1 MAKQL
6 NEILVELGIITPE
19 QEKQAQ
25 LYAKQNSVSIADAIL
40 RFGFATEEQVTIA
53 LSKHFSI
60 PYASRENGILVP
72 EREQNL
78 QEIIS
83 EKFARENMVVPLF
96 MEDDSLA
103 VALLDPTNLFL
114 IENIR
119 MMSGKQVQPFIT
131 SKSQLLGVIDSF
143 YSNENLL
150 EEVLSESAADVPVE
164 DADLQV
170 AVSDGGEG
178 VGAETV
184 LDDSG
189 ILDLDRPSPGASQYV
204 KQVNAIL
211 RQAISNRASDIH
223 LELFD
228 ERVSLRFRID
238 GSLYERP
245 APAKDALNAIISRIK
260 ILSRLD
266 IAEKRL
272 PQDGSFTIRYQN
284 RSIEVRVSVCPAV
297 YGEKLVLRILD
308 RGTGEMNV
316 DKLGFEPDQKKAFLE
331 AANLPHGLIFLT
343 GPTGSGKS
351 TTLNAVLTTIR
362 TPELNFMTLED
373 PVEYKLDG
381 ISQVQVKPAIGLTF
395 AAGLRSFLRQDPDVI
410 LVGEVRDNETA
421 EACLKA
427 ALTGHLVLS
436 TLHTNEAL
444 GAIPRLID
452 MGMEPFLLASSMALV
467 AAQRLVRILCPYCKV
482 PFMPD
487 SETLER
493 IIREGH
499 LNPQERNS
507 WTFFKSVG
515 CPKCFGTGYNGRR
528 AIYEV
533 YRMNEE
539 MRNIIYKS
547 QDLIALK
554 KAADASGALNLRANG
569 WHKVIRGLTTVNEIL
584 SVTTSDE

>member
-6 NEILVELGIITPE
+6 SEILVEQGTLNEE
-19 QEKQAQ
+19 QVKRAM
-25 LYAKQNSVSIADAIL
+25 LFSKQNNVTFAEAVIK
-40 RFGFATEEQVTIA
+40 FGFASEEKVTAA
-53 LSKHFSI
+53 LSKHFAV
-60 PYASRENGILVP
+60 PYASKENGILVP
-72 EREQNL
+72 EKEQNL
-78 QEIIS
+78 QEIIP
-83 EKFARENMVVPLF
+83 EKFARENMVIPLF
-96 MEDDSLA
+96 VEDDSLA
-103 VALLDPTNLFL
+103 VAVLDPTNVFL
-114 IENIR
+114 LENIK
-119 MMSGKQVQPFIT
+119 MMSGKQVQPFLA
-131 SKSQLLGVIDSF
+131 SKSQLLNVIDNF
-143 YSNENLL
+143 YSNKNLL
-150 EEVLSESAADVPVE
+150 EEVMNEAAKPQVEVSGEESDDDV
-164 DADLQV
+164 D
-170 AVSDGGEG
+170 VSGF
-178 VGAETV
+178 
-184 LDDSG
+184 
-189 ILDLDRPSPGASQYV
+189 LDLDKVSPNASQYV

-211 RQAISNRASDIH
+211 RQAITERTSDIH

-228 ERVSLRFRID
+228 ARVSLRFRID
-238 GSLYERP
+238 GSLYERT
-245 APAKDALNAIISRIK
+245 APAKESVNAIISRIK
-260 ILSRLD
+260 ILSKLD

-284 RSIEVRVSVCPAV
+284 RSIEVRVSVCPTV

-308 RGTGEMNV
+308 KGTSEMNV
-316 DKLGFEPDQKKAFLE
+316 DKLGFEPDQKKAFLD

-373 PVEYKLDG
+373 PVEYKLAG

-444 GAIPRLID
+444 GAVPRLID
-452 MGMEPFLLASSMALV
+452 MGMEPFLLASSLALV

-482 PFMPD
+482 PHIPD
-487 SETLER
+487 PATLQR
-493 IIREGH
+493 IIKEGH
-499 LNPQERNS
+499 LNPKDQNS

-515 CPKCFGTGYNGRR
+515 CPKCFGTGFMGRR

-533 YRMNEE
+533 YRMTEE
-539 MRNIIYKS
+539 MRNIIYKT
-547 QDLIALK
+547 QDLVELK
-554 KAADASGALNLRANG
+554 RAAERSGSLNLRANG
-569 WHKVIRGLTTVNEIL
+569 WHKVIRGQTTVDEIL
-584 SVTTSDE
+584 SITTSDE

>member
-6 NEILVELGIITPE
+6 SEILVEQGTLNEE
-19 QEKQAQ
+19 QVKRAM
-25 LYAKQNSVSIADAIL
+25 LFSKQNNVTFAEAVIK
-40 RFGFATEEQVTIA
+40 FGFASEEKVTAA
-53 LSKHFSI
+53 LSKHFAV
-60 PYASRENGILVP
+60 PYASKENGILVP
-72 EREQNL
+72 EKEQNL
-78 QEIIS
+78 QDIIP
-83 EKFARENMVVPLF
+83 EKFARENMVIPLF
-96 MEDDSLA
+96 VEDDSLA
-103 VALLDPTNLFL
+103 VAVLDPTNVFL
-114 IENIR
+114 LENIK
-119 MMSGKQVQPFIT
+119 MMSGKQVQPFLA
-131 SKSQLLGVIDSF
+131 SKSQLLNVIDTF
-143 YSNENLL
+143 YSNKNLL
-150 EEVLSESAADVPVE
+150 EEVMNEAAKPQVEVAGEESDDDV
-164 DADLQV
+164 D
-170 AVSDGGEG
+170 VSGF
-178 VGAETV
+178 
-184 LDDSG
+184 
-189 ILDLDRPSPGASQYV
+189 LDLDKVSPSASQYV

-211 RQAISNRASDIH
+211 RQAITERTSDIH

-228 ERVSLRFRID
+228 ARVSLRFRID
-238 GSLYERP
+238 GSLYERT
-245 APAKDALNAIISRIK
+245 APAKESVNAIISRIK
-260 ILSRLD
+260 ILSKLD

-284 RSIEVRVSVCPAV
+284 RSIEVRVSVCPTV

-308 RGTGEMNV
+308 KGTSEMNV

-373 PVEYKLDG
+373 PVEYKLAG

-444 GAIPRLID
+444 GAVPRLID
-452 MGMEPFLLASSMALV
+452 MGMEPFLLASSLALV

-482 PFMPD
+482 PHIPD
-487 SETLER
+487 PSTLQR
-493 IIREGH
+493 IIKEGH
-499 LNPQERNS
+499 LNPNDQNS

-515 CPKCFGTGYNGRR
+515 CPKCFGTGFMGRR

-533 YRMNEE
+533 YRMTEE
-539 MRNIIYKS
+539 MRNIIYKT
-547 QDLIALK
+547 QDLVELK
-554 KAADASGALNLRANG
+554 RAAERSGSLNLRANG
-569 WHKVIRGLTTVNEIL
+569 WHKVIRGQTTVDEIL
-584 SVTTSDE
+584 SITTSDE

>member
-6 NEILVELGIITPE
+6 SEILVEQGTLNE
-19 QEKQAQ
+19 DQVKRAM
-25 LYAKQNSVSIADAIL
+25 LFSKQNNVTFAEAVIK
-40 RFGFATEEQVTIA
+40 FGFASEEKVTAA
-53 LSKHFSI
+53 LSKHFAV
-60 PYASRENGILVP
+60 PYASKENGILVP
-72 EREQNL
+72 EKEQNL
-78 QEIIS
+78 QDIIP
-83 EKFARENMVVPLF
+83 EKFARENMVIPLF
-96 MEDDSLA
+96 VEDDSLA
-103 VALLDPTNLFL
+103 VAVLDPTNVFL
-114 IENIR
+114 LENIK
-119 MMSGKQVQPFIT
+119 MMSGKQVQPFLA
-131 SKSQLLGVIDSF
+131 SKSQLLNVIDTF
-143 YSNENLL
+143 YSNKNLL
-150 EEVLSESAADVPVE
+150 EEVMNEAAKPQVEVSGEESDDDV
-164 DADLQV
+164 D
-170 AVSDGGEG
+170 VSGF
-178 VGAETV
+178 
-184 LDDSG
+184 
-189 ILDLDRPSPGASQYV
+189 LDLDKVSPSASQYV

-211 RQAISNRASDIH
+211 RQAITERTSDIH

-228 ERVSLRFRID
+228 ARVSLRFRID
-238 GSLYERP
+238 GSLYERT
-245 APAKDALNAIISRIK
+245 APAKESVNAIISRIK
-260 ILSRLD
+260 ILSKLD

-284 RSIEVRVSVCPAV
+284 RSIEVRVSVCPTV

-308 RGTGEMNV
+308 KGTSEMNV
-316 DKLGFEPDQKKAFLE
+316 DKLGFEPDQKKAFLD

-373 PVEYKLDG
+373 PVEYKLAG

-444 GAIPRLID
+444 GAVPRLID
-452 MGMEPFLLASSMALV
+452 MGMEPFLLASSLALV

-482 PFMPD
+482 PHIPD
-487 SETLER
+487 PSTLQR
-493 IIREGH
+493 IIKEGH
-499 LNPQERNS
+499 LNPNDQNS

-515 CPKCFGTGYNGRR
+515 CPKCFGTGFMGRR

-533 YRMNEE
+533 YRMTEE
-539 MRNIIYKS
+539 MRNIIYKT
-547 QDLIALK
+547 QDLVELK
-554 KAADASGALNLRANG
+554 RAAERSGSLNLRANG
-569 WHKVIRGLTTVNEIL
+569 WHKVIRGQTTVDEIL
-584 SVTTSDE
+584 SITTSDE

>member
-6 NEILVELGIITPE
+6 SEILVEQGTLNE
-19 QEKQAQ
+19 DQVKRAM
-25 LYAKQNSVSIADAIL
+25 LFSKQNNVTFAEAVIK
-40 RFGFATEEQVTIA
+40 FGFASEEKVTAA
-53 LSKHFSI
+53 LSKHFAV
-60 PYASRENGILVP
+60 PYASKENGILVP
-72 EREQNL
+72 EKEQNL
-78 QEIIS
+78 QDIIP
-83 EKFARENMVVPLF
+83 EKFARENMVIPLF
-96 MEDDSLA
+96 VEDDSLA
-103 VALLDPTNLFL
+103 VAVLDPTNVFL
-114 IENIR
+114 LENIK
-119 MMSGKQVQPFIT
+119 MMSGKQVQPFLA
-131 SKSQLLGVIDSF
+131 SKSQLLNVIDTF
-143 YSNENLL
+143 YSNKNLL
-150 EEVLSESAADVPVE
+150 EEVMNEAAKPQVEVSGEESDDDV
-164 DADLQV
+164 D
-170 AVSDGGEG
+170 VSGF
-178 VGAETV
+178 
-184 LDDSG
+184 
-189 ILDLDRPSPGASQYV
+189 LDLDKVSPNASQYV

-211 RQAISNRASDIH
+211 RQAITERTSDIH

-228 ERVSLRFRID
+228 ARVSLRFRID
-238 GSLYERP
+238 GSLYERT
-245 APAKDALNAIISRIK
+245 APAKESVNAIISRIK
-260 ILSRLD
+260 ILSKLD

-284 RSIEVRVSVCPAV
+284 RSIEVRVSVCPTV

-308 RGTGEMNV
+308 KGTSEMNV
-316 DKLGFEPDQKKAFLE
+316 DKLGFEPDQKKAFLD

-373 PVEYKLDG
+373 PVEYKLAG

-444 GAIPRLID
+444 GAVPRLID
-452 MGMEPFLLASSMALV
+452 MGMEPFLLASSLALV

-482 PFMPD
+482 PHIPD
-487 SETLER
+487 PSTLQR
-493 IIREGH
+493 IIKEGH
-499 LNPQERNS
+499 LNPHDQNS

-515 CPKCFGTGYNGRR
+515 CPKCFGTGFMGRR

-533 YRMNEE
+533 YRMTEE
-539 MRNIIYKS
+539 MRNIIYKT
-547 QDLIALK
+547 QDLVELK
-554 KAADASGALNLRANG
+554 RAAERSGSLNLRANG
-569 WHKVIRGLTTVNEIL
+569 WHKVIRGQTTVDEIL
-584 SVTTSDE
+584 SITTSDE

>member
-6 NEILVELGIITPE
+6 SEILVEQGTLNE
-19 QEKQAQ
+19 DQVKRAM
-25 LYAKQNSVSIADAIL
+25 LFSKQNNVTFAEAVIK
-40 RFGFATEEQVTIA
+40 FGFASEEKVTAA
-53 LSKHFSI
+53 LSKHFAV
-60 PYASRENGILVP
+60 PYASKENGILVP
-72 EREQNL
+72 EKEQNL
-78 QEIIS
+78 QDIIP
-83 EKFARENMVVPLF
+83 EKFARENMVIPLF
-96 MEDDSLA
+96 VEDDSLA
-103 VALLDPTNLFL
+103 VAVLDPTNVFL
-114 IENIR
+114 LENIK
-119 MMSGKQVQPFIT
+119 MMSGKQVQPFLA
-131 SKSQLLGVIDSF
+131 SKSQLLNVIDTF
-143 YSNENLL
+143 YSNKNLL
-150 EEVLSESAADVPVE
+150 EEVMNEAAKPQVEVPDEESDDDV
-164 DADLQV
+164 D
-170 AVSDGGEG
+170 VSGF
-178 VGAETV
+178 
-184 LDDSG
+184 
-189 ILDLDRPSPGASQYV
+189 LDLDKVSPSASQYV

-211 RQAISNRASDIH
+211 RQAITERTSDIH

-228 ERVSLRFRID
+228 ARVSLRFRID
-238 GSLYERP
+238 GSLYERT
-245 APAKDALNAIISRIK
+245 APAKESVNAIISRIK
-260 ILSRLD
+260 ILSKLD

-284 RSIEVRVSVCPAV
+284 RSIEVRVSVCPTV

-308 RGTGEMNV
+308 KGTSEMNV

-373 PVEYKLDG
+373 PVEYKLAG

-444 GAIPRLID
+444 GAVPRLID
-452 MGMEPFLLASSMALV
+452 MGMEPFLLASSLALV

-482 PFMPD
+482 PHIPD
-487 SETLER
+487 PSTLQR
-493 IIREGH
+493 IIKEGH
-499 LNPQERNS
+499 LNPHDQNS

-515 CPKCFGTGYNGRR
+515 CPKCFGTGFMGRR

-533 YRMNEE
+533 YRMTEE
-539 MRNIIYKS
+539 MRNIIYKT
-547 QDLIALK
+547 QDLVELK
-554 KAADASGALNLRANG
+554 RAAERSGSLNLRANG
-569 WHKVIRGLTTVNEIL
+569 WHKVIRGQTTVDEIL
-584 SVTTSDE
+584 SITTSDE

>member
-6 NEILVELGIITPE
+6 SEILLE
-19 QEKQAQ
+19 QGTLDATQIKRAQ
-25 LYAKQNSVSIADAIL
+25 LYAKQNNVSVAEAIVK
-40 RFGFATEEQVTIA
+40 FGFASEEQVTAA
-53 LSKHFSI
+53 LAKHFSV
-60 PYASRENGILVP
+60 PYASKENGILVP

-78 QEIIS
+78 QEIIP
-83 EKFARENMVVPLF
+83 EKFARENMVIPLF
-96 MEDDSLA
+96 IEDDELA
-103 VALLDPTNLFL
+103 VAVLDPTNVFL
-114 IENIR
+114 LENIK
-119 MMSGKQVQPFIT
+119 MMSGKQVQPFLA
-131 SKSQLLGVIDSF
+131 SKSELLSVIDSF
-143 YSNENLL
+143 YSNKNLL
-150 EEVLSESAADVPVE
+150 DEVMSEAAKVSPDAANAESDEDV
-164 DADLQV
+164 D
-170 AVSDGGEG
+170 VSGF
-178 VGAETV
+178 
-184 LDDSG
+184 
-189 ILDLDRPSPGASQYV
+189 LDLDKISPNSSQYV

-211 RQAISNRASDIH
+211 RQAISERTSDIH
-223 LELFD
+223 LEMFD

-238 GSLYERP
+238 GSLYERTP
-245 APAKDALNAIISRIK
+245 PAKESVNAIISRIK
-260 ILSRLD
+260 ILSKLD

-308 RGTGEMNV
+308 KGTGEMNI

-373 PVEYKLDG
+373 PVEYKLAG

-436 TLHTNEAL
+436 TLHTNDAL
-444 GAIPRLID
+444 GAVPRLID
-452 MGMEPFLLASSMALV
+452 MGMEPFLLASSLALV

-482 PFMPD
+482 PHIPD
-487 SETLER
+487 PAMLAQ
-493 IIREGH
+493 IIQEGH
-499 LNPQERNS
+499 LNPGDQNS
-507 WTFFKSVG
+507 WTFFKAVG
-515 CPKCFGTGYNGRR
+515 CPKCFGTGFMGRR

-533 YRMNEE
+533 YRMTEE
-539 MRNIIYKS
+539 MRNIIYKT
-547 QDLIALK
+547 QDLVELK
-554 KAADASGALNLRANG
+554 RAANRSGALNLRANG
-569 WHKVIRGLTTVNEIL
+569 WHKVIRGLTTVDEIL
-584 SVTTSDE
+584 SITTADE

>member
-6 NEILVELGIITPE
+6 SEILVEQGTLNE
-19 QEKQAQ
+19 DQVKRAM
-25 LYAKQNSVSIADAIL
+25 LFSKQNNVTFAEAVIK
-40 RFGFATEEQVTIA
+40 FGFASEEKVTAA
-53 LSKHFSI
+53 LSKHFAV
-60 PYASRENGILVP
+60 PYASKENGILVP
-72 EREQNL
+72 EKEQNL
-78 QEIIS
+78 QDIIP
-83 EKFARENMVVPLF
+83 EKFARENMVIPLF
-96 MEDDSLA
+96 VEDDSLA
-103 VALLDPTNLFL
+103 VAVLDPTNVFL
-114 IENIR
+114 LENIK
-119 MMSGKQVQPFIT
+119 MMSGKQVQPFLA
-131 SKSQLLGVIDSF
+131 SKSQLLNVIDTF
-143 YSNENLL
+143 YSNKNLL
-150 EEVLSESAADVPVE
+150 EEVMNEAAKPQVEVAGEESDDDV
-164 DADLQV
+164 D
-170 AVSDGGEG
+170 VSGF
-178 VGAETV
+178 
-184 LDDSG
+184 
-189 ILDLDRPSPGASQYV
+189 LDLDKVSPNASQYV

-211 RQAISNRASDIH
+211 RQAITERTSDIH

-228 ERVSLRFRID
+228 ARVSLRFRID
-238 GSLYERP
+238 GSLYERT
-245 APAKDALNAIISRIK
+245 APAKESVNAIISRIK
-260 ILSRLD
+260 ILSKLD

-284 RSIEVRVSVCPAV
+284 RSIEVRVSVCPTV

-308 RGTGEMNV
+308 KGTSEMNV
-316 DKLGFEPDQKKAFLE
+316 DKLGFEPDQKKAFLD

-373 PVEYKLDG
+373 PVEYKLAG

-444 GAIPRLID
+444 GAVPRLID
-452 MGMEPFLLASSMALV
+452 MGMEPFLLASSLALV

-482 PFMPD
+482 PHIPD
-487 SETLER
+487 PSTLQR
-493 IIREGH
+493 IIKEGH
-499 LNPQERNS
+499 LNPHDQNS

-515 CPKCFGTGYNGRR
+515 CPKCFGTGFMGRR

-533 YRMNEE
+533 YRMTEE
-539 MRNIIYKS
+539 MRNIIYKT
-547 QDLIALK
+547 QDLVELK
-554 KAADASGALNLRANG
+554 RAAERSGSLNLRANG
-569 WHKVIRGLTTVNEIL
+569 WHKVIRGQTTVDEIL
-584 SVTTSDE
+584 SITTSDE

>member
-6 NEILVELGIITPE
+6 SEILME
-19 QEKQAQ
+19 QGALDAEQVKRVQ
-25 LYAKQNSVSIADAIL
+25 LYAKQNNVTVAEAIVK
-40 RFGFATEEQVTIA
+40 FGFATEEQVTAA
-53 LSKHFSI
+53 LSKHFSV

-72 EREQNL
+72 EKEQNL
-78 QEIIS
+78 QEIIP
-83 EKFARENMVVPLF
+83 EKFARENMVIPLF
-96 MEDDSLA
+96 VEEDELA
-103 VALLDPTNLFL
+103 VAVLDPTNVFL
-114 IENIR
+114 LENIK
-119 MMSGKQVQPFIT
+119 MMSGKQVQPFIA
-131 SKSQLLGVIDSF
+131 SKSQLLNVIDAF
-143 YSNENLL
+143 YSNKNLL
-150 EEVLSESAADVPVE
+150 EEVMNEAAKPTAE
-164 DADLQV
+164 GA
-170 AVSDGGEG
+170 SSGEG
-178 VGAETV
+178 DEDVDV
-184 LDDSG
+184 SG
-189 ILDLDRPSPGASQYV
+189 FLDLDKISPNTSQYV

-211 RQAISNRASDIH
+211 RQAIAERTSDIH
-223 LELFD
+223 LEMFD

-238 GSLYERP
+238 GSLYERT
-245 APAKDALNAIISRIK
+245 APAKESVNAIISRIK
-260 ILSRLD
+260 ILSKLD

-308 RGTGEMNV
+308 KGTGEMNV
-316 DKLGFEPDQKKAFLE
+316 DKLGFEPEQKKAFLE

-373 PVEYKLDG
+373 PVEYKLAG

-444 GAIPRLID
+444 GAVPRLID
-452 MGMEPFLLASSMALV
+452 MGMEPFLLASSLALV

-482 PFMPD
+482 PHIPD
-487 SETLER
+487 PATLAR
-493 IIREGH
+493 IIQEGR
-499 LNPQERNS
+499 LNPRDQNS

-515 CPKCFGTGYNGRR
+515 CPKCFGTGFMGRR

-533 YRMNEE
+533 YRMTEE
-539 MRNIIYKS
+539 MRNIIYKT
-547 QDLIALK
+547 QDLVELK
-554 KAADASGALNLRANG
+554 RAAVRSGALNLRANG
-569 WHKVIRGLTTVNEIL
+569 WHKVIRGQTTVDEIL
-584 SVTTSDE
+584 SITTADE